1 MGECVME
8 FVITADIHADLFE
21 NLAVKGEN
29 LLTPRIEQ
37 IGEAFR
43 QMCNYAQEHHIE
55 NVVVAGDLFHR
66 RNLRT
71 DSVNEFVH
79 HLLKEYNR
87 GKVEKWISFRLV
99 VGNHDQ
105 ANVSGSVT
113 SLANLHEFDTATYV
127 YAVPT
132 IQVID
137 GFEFHFLPYEEHK
150 GTADSIKKLLKQS
163 KNPNRILVA
172 HAGIAGAKISGFD
185 HASREPLA
193 VSDLQLDQYIY
204 AYLGHYHEP
213 QQIADNAM
221 YVGALLQHSFKDC
234 GSKRGFWH
242 VTVELQ
248 GRKWVAHNKF
258 IPIDAPEFF
267 QLTPEEYKNG
277 SYPDNAYLKVLGI
290 DRVEKEA
297 LKGDPRIVGTT
308 REEVEST
315 EDKSLDLESSW
326 EQQIEAYID
335 LQDIKKYRGRRLK
348 KLGKEFV

>member
-1 MGECVME
+1 ME
-8 FVITADIHADLFE
+8 FVITADIHYDLYE
-21 NLAVKGEN
+21 NLSTKDEHLKTKRVEEIDN
-29 LLTPRIEQ
+29 
-37 IGEAFR
+37 AFL
-43 QMCNYAQEHHIE
+43 QVWDYTTNNNIQVGIVC
-55 NVVVAGDLFHR
+55 GDLYHR
-66 RNLRT
+66 RNIRQ
-71 DSVNEFVH
+71 DSINSLV
-79 HLLKEYNR
+79 YNTVSDVCTT
-87 GKVEKWISFRLV
+87 GNFEMKIVA
-99 VGNHDQ
+99 GNHDQ
-105 ANVSGSVT
+105 SNASGSVT
-113 SLANLHEFDTATYV
+113 SLASLKKVTSVYTKAT
-127 YAVPT
+127 
-132 IQVID
+132 IEVID

-163 KNPNRILVA
+163 KNPNRILIA

-248 GRKWVAHNKF
+248 GRKWVADNKF

-326 EQQIEAYID
+326 EQVLMEQ
-335 LQDIKKYRGRRLK
+335 
-348 KLGKEFV
+348 